1 MNEALRVY
9 RAECIYINTNIR
21 RESHH
26 VYRKRALVVEETLS
40 FFSFCRNSPLL
51 VFLSAGFFLVKRS
64 RERKESSS
72 GR

>member
-40 FFSFCRNSPLL
+40 FFSFRP
-51 VFLSAGFFLVKRS
+51 FLFSFRPVFLVKRS